1 MSITQAWQLGSVNF
15 SNAKVYVARS
25 SAVLDIPAMTDEGH
39 DWLDEDGRSYWMTYD
54 NLSLNDRIIVL
65 NCWITATGYA
75 NFKTAVQ
82 GFLTALSEEGK
93 ETLTTPYGDI
103 QNVVLMEGVPV
114 IRETSY
120 VSSRQVG
127 TFTLR
132 LTVVEDYVLKQINMY
147 RNGAIL
153 PDIIYADE
161 SARRSARLQGENY
174 FTVSVEQKDSPVPGS
189 TPTFIRGDYCYIPV
203 TKINNEIYYL
213 DKDPEIRK
221 LSSNKYVINYRF
233 EHETYKL
240 NNVVFTDNN
249 EADFYLYRNLDEIID
264 LWIASS
270 ANTGVTFTKATVLT
284 TESRNHKFN
293 GESLWDTLQRL
304 CAEYECEYELRYV
317 AGSGYDLYISERVE
331 RGWPFTL
338 TYGKGNG
345 LYEITREALNTEQL
359 CTVLYAY
366 GATRNL
372 PAGYGYMR
380 LMPTTQPLENN
391 VATYGRYEKVKYF
404 DDVFPSFEGEVSAF
418 YHLPFEDI
426 TDPKEKNAF
435 PAGIYRISAALPFES
450 KEDYEAHL
458 IGLPPKIAMLDGD
471 CAGMEFTIEKY
482 DYDNGHIYVKP
493 FVDEQGGSFPSAS
506 DDITGDV
513 FTLVD
518 ISQTDTYVTQAV
530 EDLDALALAYITEYS
545 VPKVTY
551 RVTVDPAFLED
562 SFDGYPE
569 LDEYYGFRPGDSLGI
584 TDADLGISDY
594 VRVQDL
600 TLDYY
605 TGIYTLTLSKG
616 RLLTKREMTEI
627 RLRNVE
633 KVIRDT
639 SSEQPQVTRENQE
652 TTAVVRAEIL
662 DPQDKKIDFENK
674 ARNETID
681 PRMLAYDTG
690 IPQFYIKDALVET
703 NYEDYPDKVY
713 IGEGEISI
721 TNYHESV
728 LTRFEIYKLEE
739 EGGTYDPSRTWIIED
754 EEFDLEEGCAYFMYA
769 KLDLTPESTDCTIE
783 LYKDHREAKMYIKDN
798 YLYYKMGFISKK
810 FEGEE

>member
-1 MSITQAWQLGSVNF
+1 MSITQVWKLGDVTF
-15 SNAKVYVARS
+15 SDYSVYVARS
-25 SAVLDIPAMTDEGH
+25 SALLDIPAMTDEGH
-39 DWLDEDGRSYWMTYD
+39 DWLDVDGRSYWLPYD
-54 NLSLNDRIIVL
+54 SLSLNDRTIVI

-75 NFKTAVQ
+75 NFKSAAQ
-82 GFLTALSEEGK
+82 GFLRLLSEEGK
-93 ETLTTPYGDI
+93 ETLVTPYGDI
-103 QNVVLMEGVPV
+103 DNVVLMDAVPV

-120 VSSRQVG
+120 VSARQVG

-132 LTVVEDYVLKQINMY
+132 LTVVENYVLKQINMY

-161 SARRSARLQGENY
+161 SARLTMRLQGENY
-174 FTVSVEQKDSPVPGS
+174 FTVNIEQKDSPVPGGV
-189 TPTFIRGDYCYIPV
+189 TPMFMRGDYCYIPV
-203 TKINNEIYYL
+203 TKAQNEIYYL

-221 LSSNKYVINYRF
+221 LSSNKYAINFRM

-240 NNVVFTDNN
+240 NNVVFTYND
-249 EADFYLYRNLDEIID
+249 EADIYFYGNLEEIID
-264 LWIASS
+264 LWLVCAV
-270 ANTGVTFTKATVLT
+270 NTGVTISKCSVLT
-284 TESRNHKFN
+284 TESRNHKFS
-293 GESLWDTLQRL
+293 GESLWDLLQRL
-304 CAEYECEYELRYV
+304 CVEYEAEYELRAV
-317 AGSGYDLYISERVE
+317 SGGYDLYISERVE
-331 RGWPFTL
+331 RVHPL
-338 TYGKGNG
+338 ALAYGKGNG
-345 LYEITREALNTEQL
+345 LYELTREAMNTENL

-372 PAGYGYMR
+372 PADYGYMR
-380 LMPTTQPLENN
+380 LMPTTQPLQNN
-391 VATYGRYEKVKYF
+391 VATFGRFEKVKFF
-404 DDVFPSFEGEVSAF
+404 DDIYPSFEGSVDDF
-418 YHLPFEDI
+418 YHLPFEEI

-435 PAGIYRISAALPFES
+435 PAGIYRITASLPFAS

-458 IGLPPKIAMLDGD
+458 IGLPPKIAMIDGD

-493 FVDEQGGSFPSAS
+493 FVDEQGGSFPSAT
-506 DDITGDV
+506 DDITGDA

-518 ISQTDTYVTQAV
+518 IAQTESYVTQAV
-530 EDLDALALAYITEYS
+530 EDLDAIALAYITEYS

-551 RVTVDPAFLED
+551 RATVDPAFLSD
-562 SFDGYPE
+562 SFDGHPE
-569 LDEYYGFRPGDSLGI
+569 MDEYYGFRPGDSLAI
-584 TDADLGISDY
+584 EDADLGIDDY
-594 VRVQDL
+594 VRIQDL

-605 TGIYTLTLSKG
+605 TGIYTITLSKG

-633 KVIRDT
+633 RAIRDT
-639 SSEQPQVTRENQE
+639 SSEQPVVTRENQQ

-662 DPQDKKIDFENK
+662 DPQDKKIDFENR